1 VLSRRWLEVGMSKQP
16 LPSLANERLV
26 PVDEPPFRAAPVA
39 VPDTVPPK
47 ADARVAVYAKISQET
62 SERLRV
68 AVFKFRRERQDILE
82 EALVNWLRE
91 RGI

>member
-1 VLSRRWLEVGMSKQP
+1 MSKQP

-26 PVDEPPFRAAPVA
+26 PVDEPQFKAAPMPPVA

-47 ADARVAVYAKISQET
+47 QDARVAVYAKISQET

>member
-1 VLSRRWLEVGMSKQP
+1 
-16 LPSLANERLV
+16 
-26 PVDEPPFRAAPVA
+26 
-39 VPDTVPPK
+39 
-47 ADARVAVYAKISQET
+47 VAVYAKISQET

-82 EALVNWLRE
+82 EALMNWLRE